1 MRFLLDT
8 HAFIWWASEPH
19 KLSEHA
25 LELLQRPEHRFF
37 LSLASVWEMQIKAQL
52 GKLTLPPLADL
63 ITAQTEQNGTEL
75 LPIRLEH
82 ILGPSAL
89 EPHHKDPFDRLLVV
103 QARAET
109 LTLLSRDPIFDD
121 YDVAVQWQHG
131 AV

>member
-1 MRFLLDT
+1 MKLLLDT

-63 ITAQTEQNGTEL
+63 ITAQTEQNGIEL
-75 LPIRLEH
+75 LPTRLEH
-82 ILGPSAL
+82 ILGLSAL
-89 EPHHKDPFDRLLVV
+89 EPHHRTAP
-103 QARAET
+103 
-109 LTLLSRDPIFDD
+109 
-121 YDVAVQWQHG
+121 
-131 AV
+131 